1 MFGLLRATQL
11 ILGTV
16 GGVGAEK
23 VVMMQTDK
31 AQERITELETELKT
45 MQDNYNQAAQ
55 VMENCKVRIIA
66 IQASIAERKLD
77 LPEESKI
84 EETVATG

>member
-1 MFGLLRATQL
+1 MESNQ
-11 ILGTV
+11 
-16 GGVGAEK
+16 
-23 VVMMQTDK
+23 

>member
-1 MFGLLRATQL
+1 
-11 ILGTV
+11 
-16 GGVGAEK
+16 
-23 VVMMQTDK
+23 MQGDK
-31 AQERITELETELKT
+31 ARERITELETELKT

-66 IQASIAERKLD
+66 IQASITERKLD

>member
-1 MFGLLRATQL
+1 
-11 ILGTV
+11 
-16 GGVGAEK
+16 
-23 VVMMQTDK
+23 MQSDQ
-31 AQERITELETELKT
+31 AQSRITKLETELKT

>member
-1 MFGLLRATQL
+1 
-11 ILGTV
+11 
-16 GGVGAEK
+16 
-23 VVMMQTDK
+23 MQTDH
-31 AQERITELETELKT
+31 AQSRIAELETELKT
-45 MQDNYNQAAQ
+45 MQDNYNQALQ

>member
-1 MFGLLRATQL
+1 
-11 ILGTV
+11 
-16 GGVGAEK
+16 
-23 VVMMQTDK
+23 MQSD
-31 AQERITELETELKT
+31 QVQSRIIELETELKT
-45 MQDNYNQAAQ
+45 MQDNYNQALQ

>member
-1 MFGLLRATQL
+1 
-11 ILGTV
+11 
-16 GGVGAEK
+16 
-23 VVMMQTDK
+23 MQADK
-31 AQERITELETELKT
+31 AQERIIELETELKT

-55 VMENCKVRIIA
+55 VMKNCEVRIIA

-77 LPEESKI
+77 IPEQSKI

>member
-1 MFGLLRATQL
+1 
-11 ILGTV
+11 
-16 GGVGAEK
+16 
-23 VVMMQTDK
+23 MQTDQ
-31 AQERITELETELKT
+31 AQSRITELETELKT

-55 VMENCKVRIIA
+55 VMDNCKVRIIA

>member
-1 MFGLLRATQL
+1 
-11 ILGTV
+11 
-16 GGVGAEK
+16 
-23 VVMMQTDK
+23 MQTDK
-31 AQERITELETELKT
+31 AQERIAELETELKT
-45 MQDNYNQAAQ
+45 MQDNYNQALQ

-77 LPEESKI
+77 MPEESKI

>member
-1 MFGLLRATQL
+1 
-11 ILGTV
+11 
-16 GGVGAEK
+16 
-23 VVMMQTDK
+23 MQTDK

-55 VMENCKVRIIA
+55 VMENCIVRIIA

-77 LPEESKI
+77 LPQESNI

>member
-1 MFGLLRATQL
+1 
-11 ILGTV
+11 
-16 GGVGAEK
+16 
-23 VVMMQTDK
+23 
-31 AQERITELETELKT
+31 

-55 VMENCKVRIIA
+55 VMKNCEVRIIA

-77 LPEESKI
+77 LPEQSNI

>member
-1 MFGLLRATQL
+1 
-11 ILGTV
+11 
-16 GGVGAEK
+16 
-23 VVMMQTDK
+23 MQTDQ
-31 AQERITELETELKT
+31 AQSRITELETELKT

-66 IQASIAERKLD
+66 IQASIGERKLD

>member
-1 MFGLLRATQL
+1 
-11 ILGTV
+11 
-16 GGVGAEK
+16 
-23 VVMMQTDK
+23 MQAAK

-45 MQDNYNQAAQ
+45 MEDNYNQALK

>member
-1 MFGLLRATQL
+1 
-11 ILGTV
+11 
-16 GGVGAEK
+16 
-23 VVMMQTDK
+23 MQADK
-31 AQERITELETELKT
+31 AQERITELETDLKT

-77 LPEESKI
+77 LPQESKI

>member
-1 MFGLLRATQL
+1 
-11 ILGTV
+11 
-16 GGVGAEK
+16 
-23 VVMMQTDK
+23 MQTDK
-31 AQERITELETELKT
+31 VQERITELETELKT

>member
-1 MFGLLRATQL
+1 
-11 ILGTV
+11 
-16 GGVGAEK
+16 
-23 VVMMQTDK
+23 MQTDK

-77 LPEESKI
+77 LPEQSNI

>member
-1 MFGLLRATQL
+1 
-11 ILGTV
+11 
-16 GGVGAEK
+16 
-23 VVMMQTDK
+23 MQVDK

-66 IQASIAERKLD
+66 IQASITERKLD
-77 LPEESKI
+77 LPEQSKI

>member
-1 MFGLLRATQL
+1 
-11 ILGTV
+11 
-16 GGVGAEK
+16 
-23 VVMMQTDK
+23 MQADK
-31 AQERITELETELKT
+31 AQARIAELETELKT

-55 VMENCKVRIIA
+55 VVKNCEIRIYQ

>member
-1 MFGLLRATQL
+1 
-11 ILGTV
+11 
-16 GGVGAEK
+16 
-23 VVMMQTDK
+23 MQTDQ
-31 AQERITELETELKT
+31 AQSRITELETELKT

>member
-1 MFGLLRATQL
+1 
-11 ILGTV
+11 
-16 GGVGAEK
+16 
-23 VVMMQTDK
+23 
-31 AQERITELETELKT
+31 

-55 VMENCKVRIIA
+55 VMKNCEVRIIA

>member
-1 MFGLLRATQL
+1 
-11 ILGTV
+11 
-16 GGVGAEK
+16 
-23 VVMMQTDK
+23 MQADK

-45 MQDNYNQAAQ
+45 IQDNYNQAAQ

-77 LPEESKI
+77 MPEESKI

>member
-1 MFGLLRATQL
+1 
-11 ILGTV
+11 
-16 GGVGAEK
+16 
-23 VVMMQTDK
+23 MQTDK
-31 AQERITELETELKT
+31 VQERITELETELKT

-55 VMENCKVRIIA
+55 VMKNCEVRIIA

>member
-1 MFGLLRATQL
+1 
-11 ILGTV
+11 
-16 GGVGAEK
+16 
-23 VVMMQTDK
+23 MQTDK
-31 AQERITELETELKT
+31 APDRIAELDTELKT

-55 VMENCKVRIIA
+55 VMKNCEVRIIA

-77 LPEESKI
+77 LPKESKI

>member
-1 MFGLLRATQL
+1 
-11 ILGTV
+11 
-16 GGVGAEK
+16 
-23 VVMMQTDK
+23 MQADK

-77 LPEESKI
+77 LPEQSNI

>member
-1 MFGLLRATQL
+1 
-11 ILGTV
+11 
-16 GGVGAEK
+16 
-23 VVMMQTDK
+23 MQADK

-77 LPEESKI
+77 LPQESKI

>member
-1 MFGLLRATQL
+1 
-11 ILGTV
+11 
-16 GGVGAEK
+16 
-23 VVMMQTDK
+23 MQADK
-31 AQERITELETELKT
+31 EQERITELETELKT
-45 MQDNYNQAAQ
+45 MQDNYNQAIQ
-55 VMENCKVRIIA
+55 VAKNCELKIYQ

>member
-1 MFGLLRATQL
+1 
-11 ILGTV
+11 
-16 GGVGAEK
+16 
-23 VVMMQTDK
+23 MQADK

-55 VMENCKVRIIA
+55 GMENCKVRIIA

-77 LPEESKI
+77 LPEQSNI

>member
-1 MFGLLRATQL
+1 
-11 ILGTV
+11 
-16 GGVGAEK
+16 
-23 VVMMQTDK
+23 MQTDK

-45 MQDNYNQAAQ
+45 MQDNYNQALQ

-77 LPEESKI
+77 MPEESKI

>member
-1 MFGLLRATQL
+1 
-11 ILGTV
+11 
-16 GGVGAEK
+16 
-23 VVMMQTDK
+23 MQMDK

>member
-1 MFGLLRATQL
+1 
-11 ILGTV
+11 
-16 GGVGAEK
+16 
-23 VVMMQTDK
+23 MQADK

-77 LPEESKI
+77 LPQESNI

>member
-1 MFGLLRATQL
+1 
-11 ILGTV
+11 
-16 GGVGAEK
+16 
-23 VVMMQTDK
+23 MQSDQ
-31 AQERITELETELKT
+31 AQSRITELETELKT

-77 LPEESKI
+77 IPEESKI

>member
-1 MFGLLRATQL
+1 
-11 ILGTV
+11 
-16 GGVGAEK
+16 
-23 VVMMQTDK
+23 MQSDQ
-31 AQERITELETELKT
+31 AQSRITELETELKT
-45 MQDNYNQAAQ
+45 MEDNYNQALK

>member
-1 MFGLLRATQL
+1 
-11 ILGTV
+11 
-16 GGVGAEK
+16 
-23 VVMMQTDK
+23 MQTDK

-55 VMENCKVRIIA
+55 VMKNCEVRIIA

-84 EETVATG
+84 EEAVATG

>member
-1 MFGLLRATQL
+1 
-11 ILGTV
+11 
-16 GGVGAEK
+16 
-23 VVMMQTDK
+23 MQTDK

-77 LPEESKI
+77 LPQESNI

>member
-1 MFGLLRATQL
+1 
-11 ILGTV
+11 
-16 GGVGAEK
+16 
-23 VVMMQTDK
+23 MQTDK

>member
-1 MFGLLRATQL
+1 
-11 ILGTV
+11 
-16 GGVGAEK
+16 
-23 VVMMQTDK
+23 MQADK

-66 IQASIAERKLD
+66 IQASITERKLD
-77 LPEESKI
+77 LPEQSKI

>member
-1 MFGLLRATQL
+1 
-11 ILGTV
+11 
-16 GGVGAEK
+16 
-23 VVMMQTDK
+23 MQTDT

-77 LPEESKI
+77 LPKESKI

>member
-1 MFGLLRATQL
+1 
-11 ILGTV
+11 
-16 GGVGAEK
+16 
-23 VVMMQTDK
+23 MQTDK
-31 AQERITELETELKT
+31 AQERIAELETELKT
-45 MQDNYNQAAQ
+45 MQDNYNQALQ

>member
-1 MFGLLRATQL
+1 
-11 ILGTV
+11 
-16 GGVGAEK
+16 
-23 VVMMQTDK
+23 MQADK

-55 VMENCKVRIIA
+55 VMKNCEVRIIA

-77 LPEESKI
+77 IPEQSKI

>member
-1 MFGLLRATQL
+1 
-11 ILGTV
+11 
-16 GGVGAEK
+16 
-23 VVMMQTDK
+23 MQTDK

-45 MQDNYNQAAQ
+45 MQDNYNQALQ

-77 LPEESKI
+77 LPEESRI